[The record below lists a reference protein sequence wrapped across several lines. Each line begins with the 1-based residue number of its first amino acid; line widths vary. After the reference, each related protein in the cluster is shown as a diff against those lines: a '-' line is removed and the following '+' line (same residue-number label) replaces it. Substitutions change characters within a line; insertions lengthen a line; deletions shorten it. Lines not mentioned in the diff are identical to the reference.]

1 MLKFIKL
8 AFGPAYH
15 PVLHKIRTAKHNARL
30 RKEYARSFGRIS
42 AVGERIPGQRR
53 RIFVDIT
60 GIFLNDRG
68 TGLQRV
74 TREISSRLKE
84 FCTDFDVV
92 LVFCKDV
99 GYRECD
105 TGIEIAVRRGD
116 IFFVLDQVIPKLILH
131 RTFFERLIS
140 ENVTVAAFFYDLI
153 LLKYPKLC
161 NKTDV
166 RIFPSLLALV
176 IRFPLIICD
185 SDSIAA
191 ELIEYLEAHPMIRRN
206 PDLKI
211 DTALLGCDFSHMNAE
226 RSFPA
231 NKESPAFLMVS
242 TVEPRKM
249 YAQAVRAFD
258 LLWEK
263 GLTVSLWIV
272 GRPGWGGVKNKR
284 TFRLIEKNRRFGTN
298 LLWYK
303 TGIGDDEL
311 AALYERCDAVIFASK
326 AEGFGLAVAEGAY
339 FKKPLILRDIPV
351 FREIAGDNAFYFSG
365 ESADSLALKIEE
377 WLELYRDDLVPD
389 SSRITLPTWH
399 DCAGRVLDIL
409 TSNCKGGDTAL

>member
-8 AFGPAYH
+8 VFGPAYH
-15 PVLHKIRTAKHNARL
+15 PVLHKIRMVKL

-42 AVGERIPGQRR
+42 AVGERIPGERS

-60 GIFLNDRG
+60 GIFLNDKG
-68 TGLQRV
+68 TGIQRV
-74 TREISSRLKE
+74 TREISARMTE
-84 FCTDFDVV
+84 FRTDFEVV
-92 LVFCKDV
+92 PVFCKDI
-99 GYRECD
+99 GYRECA
-105 TGIEIAVRRGD
+105 TGAEIAVRRGD
-116 IFFVLDQVIPKLILH
+116 IFLVLDQAISQQILH
-131 RTFFERLIS
+131 ATFFERLIS

-153 LLKYPKLC
+153 PLT
-161 NKTDV
+161 N
-166 RIFPSLLALV
+166 PSLFTKKQARDFRKLFALV

-185 SDSIAA
+185 SESIAA
-191 ELIEYLEAHPMIRRN
+191 ELREYLEARPMIRRN

-211 DTALLGCDFSHMNAE
+211 DSALLGCDFSHLNTG

-272 GRPGWGGVKNKR
+272 GRPGWNNKK
-284 TFRLIEKNRRFGTN
+284 TFRLIERNRRFGTN

-365 ESADSLALKIEE
+365 ESADSLAQKMVE
-377 WLELYRDDLVPD
+377 WLELYRDGLAPD

>member
-8 AFGPAYH
+8 VFGPAYH
-15 PVLHKIRTAKHNARL
+15 PVLHKIRMVKL
-30 RKEYARSFGRIS
+30 RKKYERSFGSIS
-42 AVGERIPGQRR
+42 LVGERIPGERR

-60 GIFLNDRG
+60 GILLNDKG
-68 TGLQRV
+68 TGIQRA
-74 TREISSRLKE
+74 TREISARMTELRTNFE
-84 FCTDFDVV
+84 VV
-92 LVFCKDV
+92 PVFCRDI
-99 GYRECD
+99 GYRECA
-105 TGIEIAVRRGD
+105 TGAEIAVRRGD
-116 IFFVLDQVIPKLILH
+116 VFLLLDLAISKHILH
-131 RTFFERLIS
+131 ATFFERLIS

-153 LLKYPKLC
+153 PLTHPKLC
-161 NKTDV
+161 DKTVV
-166 RIFPSLLALV
+166 RLFPRLLALV
-176 IRFPLIICD
+176 VRFPLIICD
-185 SDSIAA
+185 SESIAA
-191 ELIEYLEAHPMIRRN
+191 ELREYLEARPMIRRN

-211 DTALLGCDFSHMNAE
+211 DSALLGCDFSHLNAG

-263 GLTVSLWIV
+263 GLAVSLWIV
-272 GRPGWGGVKNKR
+272 GRPGWNNKK
-284 TFRLIEKNRRFGTN
+284 TFRLIERNRRFGTN

-377 WLELYRDDLVPD
+377 WLELYKDGLVPD